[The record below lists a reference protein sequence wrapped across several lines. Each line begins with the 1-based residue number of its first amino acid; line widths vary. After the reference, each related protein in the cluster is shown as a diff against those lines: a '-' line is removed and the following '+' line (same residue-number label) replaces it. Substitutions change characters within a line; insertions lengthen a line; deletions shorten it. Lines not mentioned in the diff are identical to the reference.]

1 MRALRLARVA
11 AEAEAL
17 LLRRRA
23 RSAALRGMLAV
34 VALLFL
40 CCAVALLHI
49 AAWLRMS
56 AMWGAE
62 TAALALAGFDAAVA
76 IIVGFVSAR
85 LPSDRIAAQ
94 AAEVR
99 DRAVSEMRASLA
111 VSALLKP
118 ALLLALDLL
127 MARRAARR
135 KD

>member
-23 RSAALRGMLAV
+23 RSAALRGVLAV

-40 CCAVALLHI
+40 CCAIALLHI

-56 AMWGAE
+56 EMWGAE
-62 TAALALAGFDAAVA
+62 TAALALAGFDAVVA
-76 IIVGFVSAR
+76 IVVGFISAR
-85 LPSDRIAAQ
+85 PSSDRIAAQ

-99 DRAVSEMRASLA
+99 DRAVNEMRASLA
-111 VSALLKP
+111 VSAMLKP
-118 ALLLALDLL
+118 ALLLALDLF
-127 MARRAARR
+127 MARRAAR
-135 KD
+135 KTE